1 MPVPKVNT
9 AKAAVPVDHVGGNC
23 LYFVTSVVDSLE

>member
-1 MPVPKVNT
+1 MPDPKINP

-23 LYFVTSVVDSLE
+23 LYFVTSVLVSLE